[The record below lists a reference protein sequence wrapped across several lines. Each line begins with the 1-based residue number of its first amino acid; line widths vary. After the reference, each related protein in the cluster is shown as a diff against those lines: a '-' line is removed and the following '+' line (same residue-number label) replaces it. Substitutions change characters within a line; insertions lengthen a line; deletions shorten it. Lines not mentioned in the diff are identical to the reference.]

1 MKLLRV
7 TQKKFQFE
15 IDRTEKFLL
24 FHVLKL
30 YPAVPA
36 SHHRLSKDRHIPNRE
51 ENQHLLD
58 EALKAQRS
66 ERRKQV
72 ESLLKDPHRF
82 VEFEDGY
89 RVSFTRE
96 EVEWLLQVLND
107 VRVGSWIAMG
117 SPDQQTENKRRLT
130 KQAMPHVMAMDAA
143 GFFETS
149 FLHAI
154 TGGTAHG
161 HE

>member
-15 IDRTEKFLL
+15 IDRTEKYLL
-24 FHVLKL
+24 FHVLQL
-30 YPAVPA
+30 YPVVPA
-36 SHHRLSKDRHIPNRE
+36 SHHRLSKDRHIPNRD

-58 EALKAQRS
+58 EALKVQRV
-66 ERRKQV
+66 EQRKQV

-82 VEFEDGY
+82 VESEDGY

-96 EVEWLLQVLND
+96 EIEWLLQVLND

-117 SPDQQTENKRRLT
+117 SPDLQTENKKRLT

-149 FLHAI
+149 FLHAL
-154 TGGTAHG
+154 TGGTPHG

>member
-1 MKLLRV
+1 MKLLRA

-15 IDRTEKFLL
+15 IDRTEKHLL

-36 SHHRLSKDRHIPNRE
+36 SHHRLSKDRHIPNRD

-58 EALKAQRS
+58 EALKAQRI
-66 ERRKQV
+66 EQRKQI

-89 RVSFTRE
+89 RISFTRE
-96 EVEWLLQVLND
+96 EIEWLLQVLND
-107 VRVGSWIAMG
+107 VRVGSWIALG
-117 SPDQQTENKRRLT
+117 SPDQQAEFKKRLT
-130 KQAMPHVMAMDAA
+130 KQAIPHLMAMDVA
-143 GFFETS
+143 GFFETN

-154 TGGTAHG
+154 TGGTPPG

>member
-1 MKLLRV
+1 MKQLRF

-15 IDRTEKFLL
+15 MDRTEKFLL

-36 SHHRLSKDRHIPNRE
+36 SHHRLSKDRHISNRD

-58 EALKAQRS
+58 EALKAQRI
-66 ERRKQV
+66 EQRKQV

-82 VEFEDGY
+82 VAFEDGY
-89 RVSFTRE
+89 RISFTRDE
-96 EVEWLLQVLND
+96 IEWLLQVLND
-107 VRVGSWIAMG
+107 VRVGSWIAIG
-117 SPDQQTENKRRLT
+117 SPDLQMENKKRLA
-130 KQAMPHVMAMDAA
+130 KQAIPHLMAMDAA
-143 GFFETS
+143 GFFETN
-149 FLHAI
+149 FLHAL
-154 TGGTAHG
+154 TGGAQPG